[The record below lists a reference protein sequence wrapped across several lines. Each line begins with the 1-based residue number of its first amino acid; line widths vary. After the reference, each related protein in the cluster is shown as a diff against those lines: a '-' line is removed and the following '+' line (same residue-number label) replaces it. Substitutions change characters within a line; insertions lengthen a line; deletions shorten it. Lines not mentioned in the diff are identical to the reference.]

1 MAKNIVIKVMA
12 KGAKPTVNALKNVG
26 SAVTS
31 IGVKAGIATA
41 GFAAFSAKLAGDFQ
55 KNLLEISFN
64 QSSTILV

>member
-1 MAKNIVIKVMA
+1 MAKNIVFKVMA

-41 GFAAFSAKLAGDFQ
+41 GFAAVC
-55 KNLLEISFN
+55 KNIVSL
-64 QSSTILV
+64 